1 MMAVD
6 GADRPVAGAGSQLG
20 WLLWSGALDEHAAE
34 AAADRLVRPDVLTD
48 FGVRTLSVDHP
59 RFGPALYHRGAVW
72 PFDNWIAWG
81 ALRAMRRS
89 ADADRI
95 RTGVLKAVR
104 KLGRYPELY
113 AVHTSG
119 QLLAV
124 PVANQV
130 QAWTVGAMVAFG
142 SGWDGHRSSGQE
154 TPVGRPG
161 VDARPNPVD
170 AAP

>member
-1 MMAVD
+1 LTRLDPGHAEHWSTLRTALRTRLSSTFTPEMMAVD

-20 WLLWSGALDEHAAE
+20 WLLWSGVLDEHTAE

-81 ALRAMRRS
+81 ALRAMGRS

-124 PVANQV
+124 PVANQISRRLV
-130 QAWTVGAMVAFG
+130 RCW
-142 SGWDGHRSSGQE
+142 
-154 TPVGRPG
+154 
-161 VDARPNPVD
+161 
-170 AAP
+170 